1 MFLDLTRD
9 KCPITFV
16 KTKVALER
24 LKKSCS
30 LIVRINKGN
39 DLDSMQKS
47 LEEIGFKIIQCFIL
61 WMYNSGSFLLPM
73 LKFIQIS
80 QYEHGNFWHLSLTIL
95 KK

>member
-47 LEEIGFKIIQCFIL
+47 LEEIGFKITKNKHLKNNVAEIIIQHI
-61 WMYNSGSFLLPM
+61 
-73 LKFIQIS
+73 
-80 QYEHGNFWHLSLTIL
+80 
-95 KK
+95 